1 MKINLVKRPDVVFGQ
16 KFYRDWSD
24 NNTKIENT
32 INENDKYMS
41 KHQTTQ
47 TDAHNA
53 SQITY
58 KSETVA
64 SKIAHEERKLNNLVL
79 GANGDGIAE
88 VKDARVSNSGIAH
101 PTLARRLDDDY
112 TKFTV
117 DKTEILTTVENSKQE
132 ILDIEYRFEPKTQD
146 FQHLTD
152 LSPFRNAVMQS
163 FHIDNK
169 TSIIYMTQA
178 TNEGY
183 RLSRH
188 MLNGQEIDYMLCNG
202 GGHGTHNGYRWIG
215 DNLWIY
221 SNYTNNNGKPVVV
234 RFKYDAGVTQTYGT
248 NGMQDVFTG
257 QDGNPYIT
265 PLINEKEGTILYRI
279 STNNTSG
286 EIYNYIEI
294 RKLSDVDKNTNN
306 IICKVDIPL
315 ELTTDTN
322 PMQGVAYANNVL
334 YWYTGNARLD
344 TPNYLTAFNLADGKQ
359 LYQRSVSIGVTD
371 GIVAGNSAEAEGMQF
386 YYDLETDKYALLLGV
401 TVGASNNRQHEIH
414 GIFQKGIYEKLSANA
429 TPVAMSDTGGRRK
442 PLPVNTTLLSDVKSA
457 GSYYISTADIQK
469 YVDFPLPHSWFPAGW
484 LFDVAFPNHGGDAKQ
499 TLTMNSF
506 AGTTITFQRIVSPTT
521 IGAWSYISV
530 YSLER
535 GVRVPTVITKL
546 SDFSTPGMTAYMTTE
561 DSMRMKDFPRNDG
574 VAGWYIENSMA
585 DTAGGI
591 VQSIKRSSSNEVE
604 IYMRT
609 VTGAGTANRWSIIK
623 PELV

>member
-32 INENDKYMS
+32 INENDNYMS

-88 VKDARVSNSGIAH
+88 VKDARVSNSGITHA
-101 PTLARRLDDDY
+101 TLARRLDDDY
-112 TKFTV
+112 TKFIT
-117 DKTEILTTVENSKQE
+117 DKTEILSTVEKSKQE
-132 ILDIEYRFEPKTQD
+132 IMDVEYRFEPQTQD

-163 FHIDNK
+163 FHIDNR

-188 MLNGQEIDYMLCNG
+188 MLNGKEIDFMLCDG

-215 DNLWIY
+215 DTFWVY
-221 SNYTNNNGKPVVV
+221 SHYFNSSGKSEIV
-234 RFKYDAGVTQTYGT
+234 RFKYNAGIVQTYGT
-248 NGMQDVFTG
+248 NGMQDVYTG
-257 QDGNPYIT
+257 QEGNPYIT
-265 PLINEKEGTILYRI
+265 PIVNEKEGTMLYRLEGRKPDGALF
-279 STNNTSG
+279 NWC
-286 EIYNYIEI
+286 EI
-294 RKLSDVDKNTNN
+294 RNLKDIDNKVNK
-306 IICKVDIPL
+306 IIYSVEIPTY
-315 ELTTDTN
+315 LTTDTN
-322 PMQGVAYANNVL
+322 PMQGVASANGVL
-334 YWYTGNARLD
+334 YWYTGNYRLD
-344 TPNYLTAFNLADGKQ
+344 VPNYLTVFNLSDGKQ
-359 LYQRSVSIGVTD
+359 LYQRKISIGVTD
-371 GIVAGNSAEAEGMQF
+371 GIVAGDSAEGEGMQF
-386 YYDLETDKYALLLGV
+386 YYDLETGKYALLLGV
-401 TVGASNNRQHEIH
+401 TVGASNNRQHEVH

-429 TPVAMSDTGGRRK
+429 TPIAMSDSGGRRK
-442 PLPVNTTLLSDVKSA
+442 ALPINTTLLSDVKTA
-457 GSYYISTADIQK
+457 GSHYISTADIQK
-469 YVDFPLPHSWFPAGW
+469 YVDFPMPHNWFPAGW
-484 LFDVAFPNHGGDAKQ
+484 LFDVAFPNHAGDVKQ

-506 AGTTITFQRIVSPTT
+506 AGTPMTFIRMASPNS
-521 IGAWSYISV
+521 IGNWSYVPVLNSAAGI
-530 YSLER
+530 R
-535 GVRVPTVITKL
+535 IPTVITKL
-546 SDFSTPGMTAYMTTE
+546 SNFNIAGMTVYMTLD
-561 DSMRMKDFPRNDG
+561 DSSRMTDFPRNDG
-574 VAGWYIENSMA
+574 VAGWWIENGMS
-585 DTAGGI
+585 DTGGGFI
-591 VQSIKRSSSNEVE
+591 QTVKRNSTNVVE
-604 IYMRT
+604 IYIRT
-609 VTGAGTANRWSIIK
+609 VGADGKSNRWSVIK